1 MHEFKGIVRVVGVE
15 KLKLNAPNPS
25 SNSYNMWRGA
35 TCQLPKAI
43 VEKMQ
48 VGYLTHLLCHEV

>member
-1 MHEFKGIVRVVGVE
+1 VRLVGVG
-15 KLKLNAPNPS
+15 KSKVNAPNPS

-43 VEKMQ
+43 VENML